1 MGECLS
7 LIGNRRNMTE
17 KSFFELTLDQ
27 LDDITY
33 FFTRNGFPL
42 PREPES
48 HVIFQNVIFQDVQ
61 YKNSEFLKQLIGF
74 TVRDITNNSSDNT
87 INISELEQ
95 QFIDTIA
102 GFIRNQLSDKFQE
115 YKKGKDS
122 KAPEAMFEARQEFI
136 TDLEVEN
143 LINLLENLKPYVST
157 LGVPSLEKI
166 LNDFESS
173 RDAVLIVM
181 EHESTFQK

>member
-1 MGECLS
+1 
-7 LIGNRRNMTE
+7 MTE

-122 KAPEAMFEARQEFI
+122 KI
-136 TDLEVEN
+136 
-143 LINLLENLKPYVST
+143 
-157 LGVPSLEKI
+157 
-166 LNDFESS
+166 
-173 RDAVLIVM
+173 
-181 EHESTFQK
+181 